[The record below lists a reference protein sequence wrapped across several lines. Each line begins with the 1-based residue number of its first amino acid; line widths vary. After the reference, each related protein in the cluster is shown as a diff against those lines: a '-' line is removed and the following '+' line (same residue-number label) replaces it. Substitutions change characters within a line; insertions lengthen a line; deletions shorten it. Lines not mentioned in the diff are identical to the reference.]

1 MGTFQ
6 EGQLG
11 EVKAA
16 SWDAKRV
23 WRASVARVPVAGSL
37 SPRHGHAFELLPVDA
52 NAAALGE
59 IYRRWHPSATNP
71 SRYLRPVNE
80 TDRES
85 KSFLRMGLLSSHGR
99 RKIIRARA
107 N

>member
-1 MGTFQ
+1 M
-6 EGQLG
+6 G

-23 WRASVARVPVAGSL
+23 PVAGSL
-37 SPRHGHAFELLPVDA
+37 SPRHQHAFELLPADA

-59 IYRRWHPSATNP
+59 IYRRWHPPATNP

-80 TDRES
+80 TDRKS
-85 KSFLRMGLLSSHGR
+85 KRFLRMGFFSSHTPPVEV
-99 RKIIRARA
+99 
-107 N
+107 